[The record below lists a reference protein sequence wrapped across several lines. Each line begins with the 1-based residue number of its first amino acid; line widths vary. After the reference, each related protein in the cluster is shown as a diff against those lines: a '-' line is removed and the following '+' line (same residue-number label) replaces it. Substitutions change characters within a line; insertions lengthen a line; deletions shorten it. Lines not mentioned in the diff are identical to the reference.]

1 MQIHFAQPWWLLLL
15 LLLPILIW
23 QYRRAANKRHV
34 TLQMSRMNALRKGKT
49 WVVYARKWLQTLRW
63 TALGLIIVAMAR
75 PQRLWHE
82 SKVEADAIDI
92 MLAIDVSASMLSK
105 DFSPDRLTVAKNVI
119 SEFVSNR
126 PYDRIGL
133 VLFSGGAFA
142 QCPLTNDRRI
152 LQAFIQNLHAGD
164 LPDGTA
170 IGLGLATAVDRLK
183 DSPSESKV
191 VILVTDG
198 EDNTGQLSPQQAA
211 AIAKA
216 LNIRVYTI
224 GIGTDGT
231 VLSPSYK
238 SPNGVYYFAPRT
250 MKFDA
255 LLLEQIATM
264 ANGKYFRAKSGADL
278 SSIYAEIDQ
287 LETSKITMN
296 ALVRATDLF
305 FYLLNAAFCLLVIDQ
320 LLRWGPLRV
329 ITV

>member
-1 MQIHFAQPWWLLLL
+1 MAFAHPWWLLLL
-15 LLLPILIW
+15 LLIPALIF
-23 QYRRAANKRHV
+23 QYSRAANKRHV
-34 TLQMSRMNALRKGKT
+34 TLQMSRMGALRSGKT
-49 WVVYARKWLQTLRW
+49 WVVYARRWLQTLRW
-63 TALGLIIVAMAR
+63 IALALIILAMAR
-75 PQRLWHE
+75 PQKLWQE
-82 SKVEADAIDI
+82 SKITAEATDI
-92 MLAIDVSASMLSK
+92 MLTVDVSASMLSQ

-119 SEFVSNR
+119 SDFVSNR

-133 VLFSGGAFA
+133 ILFSGGAFA

-170 IGLGLATAVDRLK
+170 IGLGLATAADRLK
-183 DSPSESKV
+183 DSPSKSKV

-198 EDNTGQLSPQQAA
+198 EDNTGLLGPQQAA

-216 LNIRVYTI
+216 LDIRVYTI

-231 VLSPSYK
+231 VLSPSYR

-255 LLLEQIATM
+255 QLLEQIATTTG
-264 ANGKYFRAKSGADL
+264 GKFFRAQSSTDL
-278 SSIYAEIDQ
+278 NDIYAEIDQ
-287 LETSKITMN
+287 LEKSKITMN

-305 FYLLNAAFCLLVIDQ
+305 FYLLNAAFCLLVLDQ